1 MPCVVSVSFL
11 RARACVLSVS
21 REHACGSGEA
31 RQASGVGASLSPQT
45 RALAFCAG
53 GPQHALRGRK
63 RSAGLDQ
70 ALCCQSYE
78 RGGWGDMGN
87 ARTHTPMSTHAYACT
102 CAHTRTHNTRTHA
115 CTHNTTPGSD
125 RQAVIHKHT
134 HTHTHTHTPY
144 TCIGSDRRQGHGA
157 EEEKGRAQ
165 DGGDG
170 RQTSAGTAGIRADV

>member
-31 RQASGVGASLSPQT
+31 RQASGVGASLSPQA

-78 RGGWGDMGN
+78 RGGWGDGQ
-87 ARTHTPMSTHAYACT
+87 RTHAHTHEHPRIRMHMRTHAHTQHTHACMH
-102 CAHTRTHNTRTHA
+102 AQHNTRFRQTGS
-115 CTHNTTPGSD
+115 NT
-125 RQAVIHKHT
+125 QT
-134 HTHTHTHTPY
+134 HTHTHTHTAY